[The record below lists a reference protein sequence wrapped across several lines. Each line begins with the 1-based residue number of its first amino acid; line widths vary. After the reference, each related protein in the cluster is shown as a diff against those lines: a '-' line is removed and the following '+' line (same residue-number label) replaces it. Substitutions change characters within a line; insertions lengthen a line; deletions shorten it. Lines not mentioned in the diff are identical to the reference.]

1 VCQAKIT
8 VSCILWP
15 EAKALADVV
24 PKLSDGVT
32 TSRAMACAGG
42 RPRSQAGR
50 WPPQDGQ
57 FTWHGFVR
65 VAHDLKEEA

>member
-1 VCQAKIT
+1 MT
-8 VSCILWP
+8 LFCILWP
-15 EAKALADVV
+15 EAQALADVV

-50 WPPQDGQ
+50 WPPKDGQ
-57 FTWHGFVR
+57 FIWHGFGG

>member
-1 VCQAKIT
+1 VFF
-8 VSCILWP
+8 ILWP
-15 EAKALADVV
+15 KAKALANLV

-32 TSRAMACAGG
+32 TSRAMVCAGG

-57 FTWHGFVR
+57 FTWHGFGG
-65 VAHDLKEEA
+65 VAHDSKEEA